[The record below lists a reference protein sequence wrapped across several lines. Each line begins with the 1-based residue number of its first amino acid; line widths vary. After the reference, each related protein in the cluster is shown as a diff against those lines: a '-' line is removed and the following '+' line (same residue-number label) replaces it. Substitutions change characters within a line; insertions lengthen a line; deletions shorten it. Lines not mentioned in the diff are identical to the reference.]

1 MLCAEARGGEERTC
15 QQYKA
20 LGREFLSTA
29 ECMRFQRARAD
40 AAEKR
45 VGELEG
51 ERDRLSEIM
60 RGWTWHEGRIEGPS
74 QKVAN
79 GAYVLESI
87 RLAAFREVGDI
98 LALRAHEA
106 REEKA

>member
-1 MLCAEARGGEERTC
+1 MSAEGIGRAIGSACR
-15 QQYKA
+15 KA
-20 LGREFLSTA
+20 IDEA
-29 ECMRFQRARAD
+29 NARAD

-106 REEKA
+106 RKEKA